1 MAGNITVEF
10 TIEPFVDGALPTY
23 VNAALEALAALGIT
37 PEVGPFG
44 TSFVATDDTVAA
56 AVSAVVGAAYANGAT
71 YVSIDTG
78 KPA

>member
-1 MAGNITVEF
+1 MSGSITVEF

-23 VNAALEALAALGIT
+23 VNAALQALDALGIT
-37 PEVGPFG
+37 PDVGPFG

-56 AVSAVVGAAYANGAT
+56 AVAAVVGAAYANGAT

-78 KPA
+78 RPA